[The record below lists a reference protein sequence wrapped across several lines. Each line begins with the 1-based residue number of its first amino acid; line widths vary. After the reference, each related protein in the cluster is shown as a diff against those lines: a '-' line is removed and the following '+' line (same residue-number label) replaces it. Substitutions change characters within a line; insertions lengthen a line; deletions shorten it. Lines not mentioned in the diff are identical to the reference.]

1 MNNFNLLTFVVT
13 TNIINLHLL
22 SYFLFFISHG
32 FWVCFCFFVLFCFAT
47 LSYTV
52 LHLISSSSHILAQKS
67 CFLFLF
73 FQ

>member
-1 MNNFNLLTFVVT
+1 MKNFNLLTFVVT

-22 SYFLFFISHG
+22 SYFVFFINHG
-32 FWVCFCFFVLFCFAT
+32 FWVCFWFFVLFC
-47 LSYTV
+47 L
-52 LHLISSSSHILAQKS
+52 LHCLIISSSSHILVQKS